1 MEFEKLALAW
11 SEIEKTSSML
21 EMTRLLAEFFKTVP
35 LEDVDKIVYLSQG
48 SIAPP
53 YKGVDLGM
61 GEKLAE
67 TALAKSSGYSKENV
81 ALKFRETGD
90 LGLVAEELLT
100 DKRQAS
106 LFSKKLTVKNV
117 YDSFYKIAT
126 SSGTGSQDT
135 KVKGLE
141 ELFNNATPL
150 EARYL
155 ARFPLGE
162 LRLGIRDATILN
174 ALSVKET
181 GKKDAKQELEDKY
194 NLHPDLGEIAR
205 LVHSKGIE
213 GVRKIR
219 IELGTPI
226 RSALCE
232 RLPSAEEILEKA
244 KGKVAVEGKYDGFR
258 LQCHKKGNQVTLF
271 SRQMEDM
278 TIMFPEIVK
287 GILEHVKAK
296 DAIIDA
302 EALAYDENTKQFHPF
317 QTTMQRRR
325 KHKIEEMAKK
335 YPLKL
340 FLFDALYLDGK
351 SLIST
356 PYEERRKQLEKTLK
370 PGDTLLLSERII
382 ARKPKEL
389 SDFFQACIE
398 RGLEGIIAKR
408 LDSPYTPGHRE
419 FAWIKLKRDYQQT
432 LGDTID
438 ATIIGYYKGRGM
450 RTQFG
455 LGGLLVAVYSPE
467 RDQFLT
473 VSKIGT
479 GFSEELLKQLA
490 ETLGKTTLK
499 HKPASVESLEE
510 PDEWV
515 QPKFVVT
522 VKAAEITR
530 SSLHTCKRDFEE
542 EGYALRFPRIIGGI
556 REDKKPEDSTTV
568 EEIAQ
573 LFNAQKQQRTA
584 FRTGETEEKA

>member
-67 TALAKSSGYSKENV
+67 QALAKSSGYSKEKV

-90 LGLVAEELLT
+90 LGLVAEELLK

-106 LFSKKLTVKNV
+106 LFSRKLTIKGV

-126 SSGTGSQDT
+126 SSGTGSQDAKT
-135 KVKGLE
+135 KRLE

-181 GKKDAKQELEDKY
+181 GSKDSKQELEDKY

-205 LVHSKGIE
+205 LVHSKGIN
-213 GVRKIR
+213 GVKKIN

-232 RLPSAEEILEKA
+232 RLSTSEEILEKGN
-244 KGKVAVEGKYDGFR
+244 GKVAVEGKYDGFR
-258 LQCHKKGNQVTLF
+258 LQCHKRGNTVTLF

-278 TIMFPEIVK
+278 TRMFPEIVT
-287 GILEHVKAK
+287 GIRDQVKAK
-296 DAIIDA
+296 DAILDS
-302 EALAYDENTKQFHPF
+302 EALAFDENTKQFHPF

-325 KHKIEEMAKK
+325 KHNIEAMAKK

-340 FLFDALYLDGK
+340 FLFDVLYLDGK
-351 SLIST
+351 NVIST
-356 PYEERRKQLEKTLK
+356 PYEERRKLLEKTLK

-382 ARKPKEL
+382 AKKPREL
-389 SDFFQACIE
+389 TDFFNACIE

-438 ATIIGYYKGRGM
+438 VTIVGYYKGKGM

-490 ETLGKTTLK
+490 ETLGKTTLQ
-499 HKPASVESLEE
+499 HKPASVESLEK

-515 QPKFVVT
+515 QPKYVVT

-530 SSLHTCKRDFEE
+530 SSLHTCKRDFDT
-542 EGYALRFPRIIGGI
+542 EGYALRFPRIIDGI
-556 REDKKPEDSTTV
+556 REDKAPEDATTV
-568 EEIAQ
+568 EEIVQ

-584 FRTGETEEKA
+584 FRTGETEETA